1 MKGADEGR
9 LLERA
14 RELDPAALEVL
25 YDRYAPKISSYL
37 YRRLGD
43 PDLAED
49 LAAQVFLRMLEAL
62 RKNQGWTT
70 SFSGW
75 LYRIAHNLVVD
86 HFRRSS
92 RAVKV
97 PLDDAPPLLSAEG
110 NPVEITDRSLARERL
125 LVAIEQLTHEQA
137 TVVSMRFL
145 QEQSISEVACALGKS
160 EGAVKA
166 LQYRAVAAL
175 RHLLSDQ
182 PMGR

>member
-1 MKGADEGR
+1 MTVADEGQ

-14 RELDPAALEVL
+14 RELDPAALEAV

-43 PDLAED
+43 IDLAED
-49 LAAQVFLRMLEAL
+49 LTAQVFLRMLEAI
-62 RKNQGWTT
+62 RKGQSWRT

-92 RAVKV
+92 KAVRV
-97 PLDDAPPLLSAEG
+97 PLQDAPPLLAADG
-110 NPVEITDRSLARERL
+110 NPAEITDRNLARERL
-125 LVAIEQLTHEQA
+125 LLAIQELTHDQA
-137 TVVSMRFL
+137 LVVSMRFL
-145 QEQSISEVACALGKS
+145 QECSIAEVATAIGKS

-175 RHLLSDQ
+175 RDLLSDQ
-182 PMGR
+182 PVAQ